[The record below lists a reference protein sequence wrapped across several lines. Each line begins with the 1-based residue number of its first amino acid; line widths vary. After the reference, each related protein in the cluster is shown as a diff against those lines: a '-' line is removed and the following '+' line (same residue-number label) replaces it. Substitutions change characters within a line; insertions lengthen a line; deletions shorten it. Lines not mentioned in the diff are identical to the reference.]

1 MLAAPLTPQTRET
14 TLTRAVAALT
24 TASRKLAA
32 VAAEQAS
39 REAAIQE
46 LCNAVWAV
54 EQKQYSVSG
63 KCGEAQQYTVTHQ
76 YTQNLAAISAAKFG
90 ALRQHMRQHLQFA
103 ASELASS
110 LFEHARC
117 EEQLSSF
124 ADKHVLQ
131 THLPPAELQ
140 RLLSAVCAP
149 LLATGT
155 QLDSSGSLG
164 GALDARSLPCLRRIA
179 LVLGSQLIHSAP
191 ADQPPHLLGGPSS
204 ASSPSSCGGQG
215 STSSSSSSSSSCGAS
230 VSYDHTLTAAAI
242 LQLVWHGKGCG
253 WAAPLLQPTIADLV
267 GCRWLWYVLP
277 AQAAMLQTDIPA
289 LRCYLVITPPQV
301 RPGQPAGGE
310 GRTSPRRGDCR
321 RARPGW
327 SQLDLMLPSYHPQ
340 PTPHQVE
347 WSQREL
353 MLPSYHPQPTPNQVE
368 WSQLASLSAA
378 DADAYVVQPIQR
390 VLRRTCEMGQPNTL
404 LLLAQVHAP

>member
-277 AQAAMLQTDIPA
+277 AQAAMLQADIPA
-289 LRCYLVITPPQV
+289 LRCYLAIPPPQV

-327 SQLDLMLPSYHPQ
+327 SQLD
-340 PTPHQVE
+340 
-347 WSQREL
+347 L